1 MGDFFGFVNSI
12 LSNNAGVYQTLLSL
26 FQWLLQVMTILFS
39 ALWKALVDIANFLF
53 NLLTKVGKLFRFLW
67 DGFFKRIFTGLFNA
81 ILKAHDWLEAHLQPL
96 IRFLQRMRAFV
107 DRVLNRYVR
116 PIMNMIQRMRQF
128 LLILRL
134 FHVKWAQKLDKEL
147 VQIEVKMAS
156 VFIEARRILN
166 GVIDAVN
173 LVVDPTRL
181 LKHPILII
189 SIRRSLP
196 ALTRSLTGLPL
207 HYFVGGT
214 ASPFTGGKKGVDSC
228 ASPDE
233 GAFFNPIPSQL
244 LGDDALPQ
252 LGFIQ
257 NDTEAVADDVDAL
270 EPLGVFSVDQ
280 RAIGDCGP
288 PDSVYLAAFEQAKQE
303 VANAGRVAYDLI
315 RSGSL
320 VAGS

>member
-12 LSNNAGVYQTLLSL
+12 LSNNAGVYSTLISL
-26 FQWLLQVMTILFS
+26 FQWLVQVMAILFN

-81 ILKAHDWLEAHLQPL
+81 ILKAHDWLEAHLQPI
-96 IRFLQRMRAFV
+96 IRFLQRIRAFV

-134 FHVKWAQKLDKEL
+134 FHVKWAQQLDAKL

-196 ALTRSLTGLPL
+196 AFSFATTGMPLEYWVGSSSLASKGGDHDCKASSFIDWILGQSKPSQFMGEDEGIPGLNFLSEDVEAAPED
-207 HYFVGGT
+207 
-214 ASPFTGGKKGVDSC
+214 VDSLDKLGMF
-228 ASPDE
+228 ASQHADHGGCTDVE
-233 GAFFNPIPSQL
+233 TALGNMRRALVDDLANAVLVATGQRYTFVMESQL
-244 LGDDALPQ
+244 
-252 LGFIQ
+252 
-257 NDTEAVADDVDAL
+257 
-270 EPLGVFSVDQ
+270 
-280 RAIGDCGP
+280 
-288 PDSVYLAAFEQAKQE
+288 
-303 VANAGRVAYDLI
+303 
-315 RSGSL
+315 
-320 VAGS
+320 